1 VLLNTG
7 TALMFGIPLV
17 ASRKH
22 FRTTP

>member
-7 TALMFGIPLV
+7 TALMFVIPLV

-22 FRTTP
+22 FRTTR